1 MVDYAWIPTRLIS
14 MGKTLKING
23 ADGWT
28 IIDIF
33 EPEIS
38 QEELRERER
47 DYIYQRVA
55 SDI

>member
-1 MVDYAWIPTRLIS
+1 

-47 DYIYQRVA
+47 YYIYQRVA